1 MVQTRSHMSGRRAF
15 VTSAVDRDTES
26 AVDRFNTAFNTHD
39 VKAIMALMTDDCVFE
54 STGPAPDGERYEG
67 QEAVAAVWDDLFRE
81 SPTAR
86 FDAEEIITVGD
97 RCVVRWR
104 YSFDG
109 GHIRGVDVLRVRDG
123 KVAEKFAYV
132 KG

>member
-1 MVQTRSHMSGRRAF
+1 MT
-15 VTSAVDRDTES
+15 TSTETDTAG
-26 AVDRFNTAFNTHD
+26 AVDRFNEAFNSHD
-39 VKAIMALMTDDCVFE
+39 VDAIMALMTDDVIFE
-54 STGPAPDGERYEG
+54 STGPAPDGGRYVG
-67 QEAVAAVWDDLFRE
+67 QEAVAAVWRDLFRD

-86 FDAEEIITVGD
+86 FDAEEIIATDD

-109 GHIRGVDVLRVRDG
+109 GHIRGVDVIRVRDG
-123 KVAEKFAYV
+123 RVAEKFAYV

>member
-1 MVQTRSHMSGRRAF
+1 
-15 VTSAVDRDTES
+15 VTSTVDHDTEI
-26 AVDRFNTAFNTHD
+26 AVDRFNTAFNSHD
-39 VKAIMALMTDDCVFE
+39 VQAIMALMTDDCVFE
-54 STGPAPDGERYEG
+54 STGPAPNGARYEG
-67 QEAVAAVWDDLFRE
+67 QKAVAAVWEDLFRNAP
-81 SPTAR
+81 SAR
-86 FDAEEIITVGD
+86 FDAEEIITTDD

>member
-1 MVQTRSHMSGRRAF
+1 
-15 VTSAVDRDTES
+15 VTSTVDRDTEI

-39 VKAIMALMTDDCVFE
+39 VNAIMALMTDDCVFE
-54 STGPAPDGERYEG
+54 STGPAPDGARYEG
-67 QEAVAAVWDDLFRE
+67 QEAVAAVWDGLFRE

-86 FDAEEIITVGD
+86 FDAEEIITTGD